1 MKRYTTTMALGLAG
15 ILLLAGN
22 AFALNYSNNIT
33 IYDGSSTATTGWYGQ
48 QEDQETEPGMVA
60 TQAWDLEAF
69 YQKGNSLT
77 MVGGYNFKTGKDG
90 FYSGDIFIDIDGL
103 YGKTQAPDGFTPS
116 TGNKTVTGNFGYEY
130 VLDLDFSNLTYL
142 VYKLDTADVKT
153 ITVYYPQNELTDP
166 SSNPWRYAS
175 GGTLIGNGTI
185 DYAAGLA
192 DAAVG
197 GLLGGSHY
205 AAGVDLS
212 FLDPSLQFIAHFT
225 MGCGNDNLLGKG
237 TTAPVPEPA
246 TMLLFGSGITG
257 LAAWQRRKFRKK

>member
-1 MKRYTTTMALGLAG
+1 MIGENSVFEGRFLVSGS
-15 ILLLAGN
+15 ILIEGKFEGEIKTDEQL
-22 AFALNYSNNIT
+22 T
-33 IYDGSSTATTGWYGQ
+33 IGPTGR
-48 QEDQETEPGMVA
+48 
-60 TQAWDLEAF
+60 
-69 YQKGNSLT
+69 
-77 MVGGYNFKTGKDG
+77 
-90 FYSGDIFIDIDGL
+90 
-103 YGKTQAPDGFTPS
+103 
-116 TGNKTVTGNFGYEY
+116 
-130 VLDLDFSNLTYL
+130 
-142 VYKLDTADVKT
+142 VKT
-153 ITVYYPQNELTDP
+153 DIIARRVTV
-166 SSNPWRYAS
+166 

-185 DYAAGLA
+185 DYAAGLT